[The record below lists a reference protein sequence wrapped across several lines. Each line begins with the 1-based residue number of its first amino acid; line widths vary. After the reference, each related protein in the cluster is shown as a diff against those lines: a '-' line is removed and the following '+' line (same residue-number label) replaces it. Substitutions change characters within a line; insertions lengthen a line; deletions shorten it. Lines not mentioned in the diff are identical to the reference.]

1 MEVNRFLLI
10 SVLISILTSC
20 SNTSELET
28 GEIKTLARL
37 GKAFSQSNQPKQFI
51 DARLLLDRKQIDE
64 AEMPILFVE
73 LPSGQNGTLTPY
85 PGKGSGQ
92 TWLGADGATITLDR
106 GVLKASRGLGNDLM
120 GSTSSMPPWSKIE
133 NKKQTYS
140 REFSHIT
147 GNNKISKQLFDCEVV
162 KNNDPEIIKVWGI
175 DFNVSRYKE
184 YCEAHDLKFT
194 NSYYLDNNG
203 IVRQSH
209 QYHSETHGYIFTQRI
224 DR

>member
-1 MEVNRFLLI
+1 MNRFSLI
-10 SVLISILTSC
+10 FIVVSILASC
-20 SNTSELET
+20 SNTPELET
-28 GEIKTLARL
+28 GEIKILDIL
-37 GKAFSQSNQPKQFI
+37 KEAFQSTNQPKQFI
-51 DARLLLDRKQIDE
+51 DSKLLLTRNQIDE
-64 AEMPILFVE
+64 AKVPILFVE
-73 LPSGQNGTLTPY
+73 LQSGQNGTLTPY
-85 PGKGSGQ
+85 PGKGNGQ

-120 GSTSSMPPWSKIE
+120 GSTSSKPPWSKIK

-147 GNNKISKQLFDCEVV
+147 GNNKISKQLFDCEVI

-175 DFNVSRYKE
+175 DFTVSKYKE
-184 YCEAHDLKFT
+184 YCEVHDLNFT

-209 QYHSETHGYIFTQRI
+209 QYHSQTHGYIFTQRL

>member
-1 MEVNRFLLI
+1 MNRFSLI
-10 SVLISILTSC
+10 FIVISILASC
-20 SNTSELET
+20 SNTPELET
-28 GEIKTLARL
+28 GEIKILDIL
-37 GKAFSQSNQPKQFI
+37 KEAFQSTNQPKQFI
-51 DARLLLDRKQIDE
+51 DSKLLLTRNQIDE
-64 AEMPILFVE
+64 AKVPILFVE
-73 LPSGQNGTLTPY
+73 LQSGQNGTLTPY
-85 PGKGSGQ
+85 PGKGNGQ

-120 GSTSSMPPWSKIE
+120 GSTSSMPPWSKIK

-147 GNNKISKQLFDCEVV
+147 GNNKISKQLFDCEVI

-175 DFNVSRYKE
+175 DFTVSKYKE
-184 YCEAHDLKFT
+184 YCEVHDLNFT

-209 QYHSETHGYIFTQRI
+209 QYHSQTHGYIFTQRL

>member
-1 MEVNRFLLI
+1 MIRFSHI
-10 SVLISILTSC
+10 FMVVSILASC
-20 SNTSELET
+20 SNTPELET
-28 GEIKTLARL
+28 GEIKILDILRE
-37 GKAFSQSNQPKQFI
+37 AFQSANQPKQFI
-51 DARLLLDRKQIDE
+51 DSKLLLTRNQIDE
-64 AEMPILFVE
+64 AKVPVLFVE